1 VFYSYSVV
9 SVLSFFFTCCCD
21 HTSRAGSFAA
31 VLSGYSLFSNAPSYF
46 VHWCLPRFTFF
57 VKVPCRLL
65 VHYHRSITSFNVF
78 YLHADSRQPLIARW
92 SISVPFDLIRRST
105 HWILLLFLFSFSLS
119 LGAALSEYIS
129 YCKISS
135 NLIRYAFPRSFSE
148 KFDISIFVI
157 SFLWCVYFRPPPH
170 VRKES
175 SLFVPSFPLFF
186 FRRIP
191 TAACRATLGSPY
203 HAIGMSSL
211 FFMKVSNIF
220 CSFLSFVPLLYQKFS
235 ICQ

>member
-9 SVLSFFFTCCCD
+9 SVFSFFFTCCCD

-148 KFDISIFVI
+148 KFDISIFCNLFFYNAYILGRRLTFVRSHRFLYPPFLYFSFAVSLRQPAELLSAPLI
-157 SFLWCVYFRPPPH
+157 MPLVCPLCFLW
-170 VRKES
+170 
-175 SLFVPSFPLFF
+175 
-186 FRRIP
+186 
-191 TAACRATLGSPY
+191 
-203 HAIGMSSL
+203 
-211 FFMKVSNIF
+211 
-220 CSFLSFVPLLYQKFS
+220 
-235 ICQ
+235 